1 MADFTLSAGLVAVAT
16 VIGKKPDFSGMA
28 EATGAGAVRPVL
40 SAATR
45 AFSGM
50 PAKLH
55 EATSAAAGSMG
66 TRRAGNTPFKKVQI
80 PETAMS
86 FPCRFGVRLVS
97 TASRSM
103 FTSPKVK
110 HKLTVNRC
118 RLNNR

>member
-1 MADFTLSAGLVAVAT
+1 MAESSGADTVRAELSVAT
-16 VIGKKPDFSGMA
+16 R
-28 EATGAGAVRPVL
+28 T
-40 SAATR
+40 
-45 AFSGM
+45 FSGM

-55 EATSAAAGSMG
+55 EATSAAADSTG
-66 TRRAGNTPFKKVQI
+66 TRCVGNTPFKKVQI

-86 FPCRFGVRLVS
+86 FPCRFGVRLVG
-97 TASRSM
+97 TASRLM

>member
-16 VIGKKPDFSGMA
+16 VIGKKPDFAGMA
-28 EATGAGAVRPVL
+28 EAFAGGAVRAVL
-40 SAATR
+40 SATTR

-55 EATSAAAGSMG
+55 EATIAAADSTG

-80 PETAMS
+80 PEIAMS
-86 FPCRFGVRLVS
+86 FPCRFGARFVG